1 MSEVL
6 LVRTNNRSEG
16 MYTIFSYFK
25 QLFDSFQ
32 GKSVLIKPNFNTAD
46 PPPASTDMSL
56 LRTLIQILKDC
67 GAAKIIVGER
77 SGPADTE
84 ETMRVKGLFD
94 LQTELGGFEIINFAS
109 LADSDWVH
117 FQSEQSHWKD
127 GFLFA
132 KPVLD
137 ADAVI
142 ALPCLK
148 THRFGGHFTL
158 SLKLAV
164 GMVPRQDHPYMKELH
179 SSPHQ
184 RSLIAEVNQVYS
196 PTLVILD
203 GVDAFVEGGPA
214 DGTLVHPHVML
225 ASVDRI
231 AIDAVGVAI
240 LRDHGTTPEVS
251 KGSIFEQEQI
261 ARAVEL
267 GLGVKSPAEINL
279 RGANA
284 ASEEYASH
292 IKALLA

>member
-1 MSEVL
+1 MSEVF
-6 LVRTNNRSEG
+6 LVRTNNRSKG
-16 MYTIFSYFK
+16 MQTIFLYFK
-25 QLFDSFQ
+25 KLFDSFQ

-56 LRTLIQILKDC
+56 LRTLIKILKDS
-67 GAAKIIVGER
+67 GTAKISVGER
-77 SGPADTE
+77 SGPVDTE
-84 ETMRVKGLFD
+84 ETMQIKGLYD
-94 LQTELGGFEIINFAS
+94 LQRELGGFEIINFAS
-109 LADSDWVH
+109 LADSDWIH
-117 FQSEQSHWKD
+117 FQPDQSHWKD

-148 THRFGGHFTL
+148 THRYGGHFTL
-158 SLKLAV
+158 SLKLTV
-164 GMVPRQDHPYMKELH
+164 GMVPRQGHTYMKELH
-179 SSPHQ
+179 SSPHM
-184 RSLIAEVNQVYS
+184 RSLIAEINQVYS

-203 GVDAFVEGGPA
+203 GIDSFVEGGPA
-214 DGTLVHPHVML
+214 DGKLVHPHVML

-231 AIDAVGVAI
+231 AIDAVGVTI

-261 ARAVEL
+261 ARAVKL
-267 GLGVKSPAEINL
+267 GLGVKSPTEINL
-279 RGANA
+279 RGSDT

-292 IKALLA
+292 LKTLLV